1 MSSAVIVGF
10 KRSPFTISR
19 KGGLAEVR
27 PEDILSQVINDLV
40 KSSNI
45 NKDDIEDII
54 AGCAYPEGEQG
65 YNIAKIVTFMT
76 GMPEHVA
83 GMTVNRWCG
92 SSMQTIHNAAG
103 AIAMSAGNVFI
114 CCGIESMTKVP
125 INGLNYSPH
134 PDLNHSN
141 PNVYLSMGDTAE
153 NVAKKYNLSREI
165 QQDFAISSHQKASYA
180 EMNNNFTDEITKIKT
195 KGLIVE
201 KDGAIRPNTSQEIL
215 NSLKLVFDKKGTI
228 TAGTASPFT
237 DGASATLICNEEYAK
252 KNNLDI
258 LAKVVSTSV
267 QGCPPELM
275 GLGPIGA
282 SKKAL
287 KRANLTIEDIDVVE
301 LNEAFASQSL
311 ACIKDLNIDP
321 QKVNIDGGAIALGHP
336 LGATGIANIYEVC
349 THLREEAGERQVE
362 GAKLGLTHVIGLGS
376 ACGIHILEKVN

>member
-267 QGCPPELM
+267 QGCSPELM

-336 LGATGIANIYEVC
+336 LGATGARITAKAAQI
-349 THLREEAGERQVE
+349 LKREKKKYALATQC
-362 GAKLGLTHVIGLGS
+362 IGLGQ
-376 ACGIHILEKVN
+376 GIATILESY

>member
-76 GMPEHVA
+76 NMPEHVA

-336 LGATGIANIYEVC
+336 LGATGARITAKAAQI
-349 THLREEAGERQVE
+349 LKREKKKYALATQC
-362 GAKLGLTHVIGLGS
+362 IGLGQ
-376 ACGIHILEKVN
+376 GIATILESY

>member
-195 KGLIVE
+195 NGLIVE

-336 LGATGIANIYEVC
+336 LGATGARITAKAAQI
-349 THLREEAGERQVE
+349 LKREKKKYALATQC
-362 GAKLGLTHVIGLGS
+362 IGLGQ
-376 ACGIHILEKVN
+376 GIATILESY